1 MDAPAWI
8 SAISAVIAVLTTTIG
23 VVLTSKHEKGANE
36 AAANAAESASS
47 MADAQ
52 TRIADSLEEERQQAA
67 KLIPNWEITHR
78 TGMLYSLENCCGED
92 AINVVVETGSLK
104 DSRLEKSLLPAGSS
118 IEICGVFDMGSS
130 SIVRVT
136 WNRLPETND
145 TKSYLWEGTFPPR
158 QG

>member
-1 MDAPAWI
+1 MDKRNKR
-8 SAISAVIAVLTTTIG
+8 SNRCTHNNHRCCSNVKTR
-23 VVLTSKHEKGANE
+23 NE

-52 TRIADSLEEERQQAA
+52 TRIAESLEEERQQAA

-145 TKSYLWEGTFPPR
+145 TKSYLGEGTFPPR